1 MAYRELELTLLSAQ
15 GLKNVNLITRMDVY
29 AVVTISGDP
38 LTRQC
43 TPSDPS
49 GGRNPCWNATL
60 RFAVPPTAAEAA
72 GACLH
77 VLLRAERVL
86 GDRDVG
92 EVVIPLADL
101 LAAAPAPTAAAPQQ
115 QPQLASYQVR
125 KLHRW
130 EPRGVLNVAYRLG
143 PVVAPVVEPPRE
155 KPPAAAAA
163 VAYAVGVPASQQP
176 SPHPRAAAKQ
186 FQPQADAYSPPPRR
200 PAAEREEA
208 RAPTP
213 AARNDG
219 KSSGNGGIGR
229 EGPTQVCVGP
239 HTQIILGGGPASTT
253 MSPTAGSS
261 NVSPRKKPDGYGSW
275 PKQSVHHHGGGGGD
289 DTTTAHAS
297 TARSMFSP
305 RKEDRSRPKVFS
317 QSQDTQAVATFKEAE
332 ATIKEAPVPGSAS
345 YREPAASPRPPSRRP
360 PVSTFSSHNS
370 SSSSSSPP
378 PYSPAYPFTPS
389 PSSSAHSFASSPH
402 SSAHPSAPSPRRHGQ
417 SAAVG
422 DAFGPRTMS
431 HTDSLRSSSS
441 HRSAVS
447 SPLHLHSSP
456 LVTNHS
462 DMVSSTPSPH
472 PFGQPARANSHTNS
486 PRPVSTQ

>member
-29 AVVTISGDP
+29 AVVTISSDP

-92 EVVIPLADL
+92 EVIIPLADL

-143 PVVAPVVEPPRE
+143 PVVAPVVEPPWE
-155 KPPAAAAA
+155 KPPPATAAA

-176 SPHPRAAAKQ
+176 PPPPRAAAKQ
-186 FQPQADAYSPPPRR
+186 FQPQVDAYSPPPRR
-200 PAAEREEA
+200 PAVEREEA
-208 RAPTP
+208 RAPSPAP

-219 KSSGNGGIGR
+219 KSSSNGGIGR

-239 HTQIILGGGPASTT
+239 HTQIILGGGPAATT
-253 MSPTAGSS
+253 MSPTGGSS
-261 NVSPRKKPDGYGSW
+261 NVSPRKMPDGYGSW
-275 PKQSVHHHGGGGGD
+275 PKQSLHHHGV
-289 DTTTAHAS
+289 DTTTAHVVSSAQ
-297 TARSMFSP
+297 SMFSP

-317 QSQDTQAVATFKEAE
+317 ESQHDTQAIATLKEAE
-332 ATIKEAPVPGSAS
+332 AV
-345 YREPAASPRPPSRRP
+345 SPRPPSRRP

-370 SSSSSSPP
+370 SSSLSSPP

-402 SSAHPSAPSPRRHGQ
+402 SSAHPSTPSPRRHGQ

-422 DAFGPRTMS
+422 NAFGPRTMS

>member
-43 TPSDPS
+43 TPPDPS

-101 LAAAPAPTAAAPQQ
+101 LAAAPAAAAPATGGPQ

-143 PVVAPVVEPPRE
+143 PVVAPVVEPPQE
-155 KPPAAAAA
+155 KPPVATA
-163 VAYAVGVPASQQP
+163 VAYAVGVPASQPQAQ
-176 SPHPRAAAKQ
+176 SPRAASKP
-186 FQPQADAYSPPPRR
+186 FDAYPPPPPRR
-200 PAAEREEA
+200 PATEREEA
-208 RAPTP
+208 RAPSPSP
-213 AARNDG
+213 APAPRNNG
-219 KSSGNGGIGR
+219 KSNGGLGR

-239 HTQIILGGGPASTT
+239 HTQIILGGGGPAAATT
-253 MSPTAGSS
+253 MSPTGSS
-261 NVSPRKKPDGYGSW
+261 NVSPRKKPDGSW
-275 PKQSVHHHGGGGGD
+275 PKQS
-289 DTTTAHAS
+289 DTTTAYYAS
-297 TARSMFSP
+297 SAQSMFSP

-317 QSQDTQAVATFKEAE
+317 HHEAFQEAE
-332 ATIKEAPVPGSAS
+332 ATSRHQRELVPASAS
-345 YREPAASPRPPSRRP
+345 YRDREPATSPRAPSRRP

-370 SSSSSSPP
+370 SSSSSPR

-389 PSSSAHSFASSPH
+389 PSSSAHSFASSPY
-402 SSAHPSAPSPRRHGQ
+402 SSAHPSTPSPRRLPQ
-417 SAAVG
+417 SVEG
-422 DAFGPRTMS
+422 DASGARTTS
-431 HTDSLRSSSS
+431 HTDSLRSASG
-441 HRSAVS
+441 HRAAVT
-447 SPLHLHSSP
+447 SPLKSSP
-456 LVTNHS
+456 LVSNHS
-462 DMVSSTPSPH
+462 GIGDAYGS
-472 PFGQPARANSHTNS
+472 RATSHTNS
-486 PRPVSTQ
+486 PRSVSTH

>member
-43 TPSDPS
+43 TPPDPS

-60 RFAVPPTAAEAA
+60 RFAVPPTAAEAS

-86 GDRDVG
+86 GDRDIG
-92 EVVIPLADL
+92 EVVVPLADL
-101 LAAAPAPTAAAPQQ
+101 LAAAPAAAPGRPQQ

-125 KLHRW
+125 KVHRW

-155 KPPAAAAA
+155 KPPAAATA
-163 VAYAVGVPASQQP
+163 VAYAVGVPASQP
-176 SPHPRAAAKQ
+176 PPPPRAAAKQ
-186 FQPQADAYSPPPRR
+186 FEPQADAYSPPRRR

-208 RAPTP
+208 RAPSPAP

-219 KSSGNGGIGR
+219 KSSNGGIGR

-239 HTQIILGGGPASTT
+239 HTQIILGGGGPAATT
-253 MSPTAGSS
+253 MSPTGSS

-275 PKQSVHHHGGGGGD
+275 PKQSLHHHDLG
-289 DTTTAHAS
+289 
-297 TARSMFSP
+297 P
-305 RKEDRSRPKVFS
+305 RKEDHSRPKVFS
-317 QSQDTQAVATFKEAE
+317 QSQQDTQAARTFKEAE
-332 ATIKEAPVPGSAS
+332 ATSHQRALVPASAS

-378 PYSPAYPFTPS
+378 PYSPTYHPFTPS
-389 PSSSAHSFASSPH
+389 PSSSTHSFASSPY
-402 SSAHPSAPSPRRHGQ
+402 SAHPSTPSPHRHGQ
-417 SAAVG
+417 SAVG
-422 DAFGPRTMS
+422 DNFGARTMS
-431 HTDSLRSSSS
+431 HTDSLRSASS
-441 HRSAVS
+441 HQSVVS
-447 SPLHLHSSP
+447 SPLPSSP
-456 LVTNHS
+456 LGANHS
-462 DMVSSTPSPH
+462 GMVPSTPSPH
-472 PFGQPARANSHTNS
+472 PFAQPARANSHTNS
-486 PRPVSTQ
+486 PRPVSTH